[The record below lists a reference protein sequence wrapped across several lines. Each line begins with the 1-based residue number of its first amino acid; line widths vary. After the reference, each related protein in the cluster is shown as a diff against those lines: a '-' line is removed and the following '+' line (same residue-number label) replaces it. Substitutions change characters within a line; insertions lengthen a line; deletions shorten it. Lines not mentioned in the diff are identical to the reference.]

1 MPSRPV
7 RVPDELGFWEGADR
21 HELVIQQC
29 ADCGTRR
36 HPPVPMCG
44 ACGSLHAEYA
54 PSEGK
59 GRVLSWMLSHHPN
72 RPDDPPTVV
81 ILVELDEGVRI
92 VSNLVDPPGP
102 GPYEE
107 LRVEVDFVDLEDAVI
122 PVFRAQP

>member
-7 RVPDELGFWEGADR
+7 RSRDELGFWEGADR
-21 HELVIQQC
+21 HQLVIQRC

-36 HPPVPMCG
+36 HPPSPMCG
-44 ACGSLHAEYA
+44 ACGSLATDYEA
-54 PSEGK
+54 SSGR

-81 ILVELDEGVRI
+81 ILVELEEGIRV

-102 GPYEE
+102 GPYED
-107 LRVEVDFVDLEDAVI
+107 LTVEVDFADQDDAVI
-122 PVFRAQP
+122 PVFRASP